1 MGISAMLAGRGWSE
15 ADLAQLTCRNILR
28 VMRDVEAG
36 ARDLQGRR
44 GPGLARIE
52 DLDRPVPL
60 TEGESSS

>member
-1 MGISAMLAGRGWSE
+1 MGISAMLAGRGWSA

-28 VMRDVEAG
+28 VRRDVEAG

-44 GPGLARIE
+44 GPSLARIE